1 MSEPID
7 QNDPE
12 LKAALET
19 LNKFANE
26 GRIDAAMLFI
36 TFRHPEQPHT
46 RGMRFDIGNCY
57 ASQGIVS
64 EFVNELQ
71 ANKTAVAIVQT
82 QEAMRQRVQPIS
94 GALASHTRNGHPR
107 G

>member
-1 MSEPID
+1 MNDPID
-7 QNDPE
+7 QNEPE

-19 LNKFANE
+19 LNKLANE

-36 TFRHPEQPHT
+36 TFRHPEQPHS
-46 RGMRFDIGNCY
+46 RGMRFDIGNAY
-57 ASQGIVS
+57 ASQGMVH
-64 EFVNELQ
+64 EFMAELQ
-71 ANKTAVAIVQT
+71 ANKTALAIVQT
-82 QEAMRQRVQPIS
+82 QEALRQRVQPIS